1 MSVIFAQALANLP
14 HGPAFRFIDRLLD
27 LEPGKRG
34 SGEYTLRGDEA
45 FLSGH
50 FPGQPLFPGVL
61 LVEAAAQLAGIVA
74 QCDPET
80 PPMSGLKL
88 TALRTVK
95 IFGTAKP
102 GEIVRLEASIA
113 GRLGNLVK
121 AEATAS
127 VNGVLV
133 MQGELTLSGNP
144 IGV

>member
-1 MSVIFAQALANLP
+1 MSDAFAQALANLP
-14 HGPAFRFIDRLLD
+14 HGPAFRFIHRLIE

-34 SGEYTLRGDEA
+34 VGEYRLRGDEA

-50 FPGQPLFPGVL
+50 FPGL
-61 LVEAAAQLAGIVA
+61 VA
-74 QCDPET
+74 QCDPQI

-102 GEIVRLEASIA
+102 GETVLLEASIT

-121 AEATAS
+121 AEVTAS
-127 VNGVLV
+127 VNGLLV
-133 MQGELTLSGNP
+133 MQGELTLSGNSDRMQTTQ
-144 IGV
+144 